1 MTIPAKT
8 SRTPATRP
16 ARDMFIVARGHV
28 ALYHALDRACG
39 GLGGMPVLFDQRRAE
54 RRQAVH
60 VVSEE
65 RRRGDRR
72 SFPRIED
79 DLRWRCVLLRP
90 HD

>member
-1 MTIPAKT
+1 MRGEWWTIPGRWLA
-8 SRTPATRP
+8 
-16 ARDMFIVARGHV
+16 
-28 ALYHALDRACG
+28 DR
-39 GLGGMPVLFDQRRAE
+39 RRAE

-60 VVSEE
+60 AVSEE

-79 DLRWRCVLLRP
+79 DLRWRCVLVRP